1 MTQNWTKVATA
12 ADVPEDGTLLVDVG
26 AEPICLYNLAGRI
39 YATHGTCTHGQA
51 SLADGFVDGENIECP
66 LHQGSF
72 HIPTGKVM
80 GVPCRVDIKVYPVK
94 VEGGDVFVAETQ

>member
-1 MTQNWTKVATA
+1 
-12 ADVPEDGTLLVDVG
+12 
-26 AEPICLYNLAGRI
+26 
-39 YATHGTCTHGQA
+39 
-51 SLADGFVDGENIECP
+51 

-94 VEGGDVFVAETQ
+94 VEGGEVFVAETQ